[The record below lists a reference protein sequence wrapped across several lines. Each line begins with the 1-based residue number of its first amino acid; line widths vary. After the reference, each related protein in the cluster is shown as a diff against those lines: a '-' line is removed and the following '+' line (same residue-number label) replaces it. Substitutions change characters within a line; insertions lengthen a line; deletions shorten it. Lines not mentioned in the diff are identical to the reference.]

1 MKTIKSIN
9 NQEVVKRIAKENYYN
24 ESDFIADCKRYV
36 KAIKEIRIITS
47 IVNVS
52 ASGMQRT
59 VKLREISKANSYGYC
74 LNTFYS
80 FLKVLGYSL
89 DKNGDIK
96 LRGCGMDLIF
106 ALNYEICGIIKHLGM
121 ISEKE
126 YKIYSQNRII
136 RM

>member
-24 ESDFIADCKRYV
+24 ESDFITDCKRYV
-36 KAIKEIRIITS
+36 KAIKERRIITS

-59 VKLREISKANSYGYC
+59 VRLREIGKANSYGYC

-89 DKNGDIK
+89 DKNGDVK

-106 ALNYEICGIIKHLGM
+106 ALNYDVCGIMKHLGVV
-121 ISEKE
+121 SEKE
-126 YKIYSQNRII
+126 FRTLSQSEVI